1 MRLMRYDGGAVSPV
15 NLGNPIELTVNELV
29 ARVVAMTGS
38 RSRIVG
44 RPLPIDDPR
53 RRRPDIGLAKELLG
67 WTPKVSLEEGL
78 KATIRWFAGDGARGA
93 GAGEQSGQIG
103 GSGACG
109 STLIGSRRGPPG
121 RVGRIP

>member
-1 MRLMRYDGGAVSPV
+1 VSPV
-15 NLGNPIELTVNELV
+15 NLGNPTELTVNELV

-38 RSRIVG
+38 RSRIVR

-78 KATIRWFAGDGARGA
+78 KATIRWFAGDGARVPARVNSRGKSA
-93 GAGEQSGQIG
+93 GAV
-103 GSGACG
+103 AAAA
-109 STLIGSRRGPPG
+109 P
-121 RVGRIP
+121 